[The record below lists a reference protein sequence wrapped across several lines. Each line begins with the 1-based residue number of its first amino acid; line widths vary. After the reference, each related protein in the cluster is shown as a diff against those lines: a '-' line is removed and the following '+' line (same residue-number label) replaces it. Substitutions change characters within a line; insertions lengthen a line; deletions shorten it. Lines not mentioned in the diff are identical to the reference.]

1 MSLIQAH
8 IAKALAWKPHLSR
21 VLSWRPKFL
30 RRRPRPPV
38 LRAYTDLRTPYRR
51 LLWFA
56 FPLILFFV
64 CLIYGFFFALT
75 APYLIVPFT
84 TPIVA
89 LILLSIWALP
99 DRAHAPT
106 KSMEFFFS
114 ALIVCLILW
123 PNYLALAL
131 PGLPWITMLRLTGFP
146 MVFMLL
152 ISLST
157 SPTFRRELYE
167 TITAV
172 PWVWPCFITFIVMQF
187 VTLPFNNQPP
197 AALQR
202 ALLQQVNWT
211 SMFLIAAWVCRT
223 PGRVTRLIALL
234 LFMAVPIMLV
244 SVLEARQT
252 AVLWAGHVPSFL
264 KVDDPVAALI
274 LSATTRSATG
284 LYRTKA
290 TFSTPLGLAEY
301 LALMTPFALFLAVT
315 AKRFSLRIFGLLMLP
330 ALFYCIRLTDAR
342 LGVVGF
348 GVSLLLY
355 FLFWG
360 LQRLMRD
367 RRDLFAA
374 AVVYA
379 YPAFFCAA
387 MAGVM
392 VLRPLN
398 RMVFG
403 DGAQAASNE
412 ARKNQLAMGIPKIVQ
427 NPIGHGPGG
436 SGPAMGYGEGQ
447 FVTIDNYYLSLGL
460 DYGIVGLLAFLAI
473 FLLGA
478 AQGARIGIRSAAFQ
492 DKEIVY
498 AAPLAIAISAFL
510 VIKIVFSQQD
520 NHPLLFMMLGMLVA
534 LVYRAQKDPG
544 ARAIGPEPSIGKRM
558 STSTASGRR
567 QAAKPA
573 LVHRVS
579 GESGWP

>member
-1 MSLIQAH
+1 MSLMQAH
-8 IAKALAWKPHLSR
+8 IAKALAWKPNLDR

-38 LRAYTDLRTPYRR
+38 LKTYTDLRTPYRR

-56 FPLILFFV
+56 FPLILFFF
-64 CLIYGFFFALT
+64 CLTYGFFFALT
-75 APYLIVPFT
+75 APYLIVPFS

-89 LILLSIWALP
+89 LMLLSIWALP

-106 KSMEFFFS
+106 KSMEFFFCS
-114 ALIVCLILW
+114 LVISLILW

-152 ISLST
+152 ICLST

-172 PWVWPCFITFIVMQF
+172 PWLWPCFIAFIVMHF
-187 VTLPFNNQPP
+187 ITIPFNNSPP
-197 AALQR
+197 AAFQR

-211 SMFLIAAWVCRT
+211 AMFLVGAWVCRT

-244 SVLEARQT
+244 SVLEAREK

-284 LYRTKA
+284 LYRVKA

-301 LALMTPFALFLAVT
+301 LALMTPFALFLAMT

-379 YPAFFCAA
+379 YPAIFCAF
-387 MAGVM
+387 AGAVM
-392 VLRPLN
+392 SVRPLY

-412 ARKNQLAMGIPKIVQ
+412 ARKNQLRMGLPKIAQ

-436 SGPAMGYGEGQ
+436 SGDAMGYGAGE
-447 FVTIDNYYLSLGL
+447 FITVDNYYLTLGL
-460 DYGIVGLLAFLAI
+460 DYGVIGFASFLAI
-473 FLLGA
+473 FLLA
-478 AQGARIGIRSAAFQ
+478 ATHAAYGGVRSVNPR
-492 DKEIVY
+492 DKEIV
-498 AAPLAIAISAFL
+498 LAIPIAIALTAFL
-510 VIKIVFSQQD
+510 VIKIVFSQPD
-520 NHPLLFMMLGMLVA
+520 NHPFIYMLLGAAVA
-534 LVYRAQKDPG
+534 LVYRSRIEAAAASAEAQATTVHSRGSLVNRP
-544 ARAIGPEPSIGKRM
+544 RL
-558 STSTASGRR
+558 
-567 QAAKPA
+567 AAKTA
-573 LVHRVS
+573 LAQRTDRTA
-579 GESGWP
+579 EWR